1 MEPFQYT
8 IRKKISIA
16 GIGLHSGMPVN
27 LTIKPAQVD
36 SGIRFIRLDLG
47 KESSVPAFMNR
58 VVDTSLATTIAE
70 QETAVSTT
78 EHLLGALAGLGVDNA
93 IVELDGAEVPI
104 MDGSAGPFVH
114 LLKKVQ
120 RRRQKAPKRVLKI
133 VKEIFCEDGDKW
145 IRVLPYDGLKITC
158 EIDFAHELIGKQ
170 VYSIDMTPQR
180 FAKEIASARTF
191 GFMEEVAKL
200 KEHGY
205 ALGGSLDN
213 AVVVDQFGVL
223 NEEGL
228 RFADEFVR
236 HKVLDL
242 VGDLALLGCPL
253 MGHVIASKAG
263 HAQHL
268 RMMQAIASHPDCWQ
282 FVRLE
287 KKDDDTVFERVIT
300 STKAA
305 GNKILPFL
313 ALPSP
318 AALAGG
324 SCAA

>member
-1 MEPFQYT
+1 MEPFQHT
-8 IRKKISIA
+8 IRKKISFA
-16 GIGLHSGMPVN
+16 GIGLHSGAPVT
-27 LTIKPAQVD
+27 LTVKPAPVD
-36 SGIRFIRLDLG
+36 TGIRFVRLDLG
-47 KESSVPAFMNR
+47 KESSVPAFMDR

-70 QETAVSTT
+70 EEAAVSTT

-93 IVELDGAEVPI
+93 VVELDSAEVPI

-120 RRRQKAPKRVLKI
+120 RRRQKAPKRILKI
-133 VKEIFCEDGDKW
+133 VKEILCEDGDKW
-145 IRVLPYDGLKITC
+145 IRILPYNGLKITC
-158 EIDFAHELIGKQ
+158 EIDFAHDLIGKQ
-170 VYSIDMTPQR
+170 SYTIDMTPSS
-180 FAKEIASARTF
+180 FANEIASARTF
-191 GFMEEVAKL
+191 GFMEEVEKL

-213 AVVVDQFGVL
+213 AVVVDRLGVV
-223 NEEGL
+223 NEDGL

-268 RMMQAIASHPDCWQ
+268 RIMQAIAGQPDCWQ

-287 KKDDDTVFERVIT
+287 KKDDDTVLERVIT
-300 STKAA
+300 TTKAA
-305 GNKILPFL
+305 GTKILPFL
-313 ALPSP
+313 VPPTPS
-318 AALAGG
+318 LAGG
-324 SCAA
+324 SCVA

>member
-1 MEPFQYT
+1 MELFQYT
-8 IRKKISIA
+8 IRKKVSLA
-16 GIGLHSGMPVN
+16 GIGLHSGEPVN
-27 LTIKPAQVD
+27 LTIKPAAVD
-36 SGIRFIRLDLG
+36 TGIRFVRLDLG
-47 KESSVPAFMNR
+47 QEPSVPAFMNR

-70 QETAVSTT
+70 DDAAVSTT

-93 IVELDGAEVPI
+93 VVELDGAEVPI

-114 LLKKVQ
+114 LLKKVH

-133 VKEIFCEDGDKW
+133 IKEIVCRDGDKM
-145 IRVLPYDGLKITC
+145 IRVLPYDGLKVTC
-158 EIDFAHELIGKQ
+158 EIDFAHDLIGKQ
-170 VYSIDMTPQR
+170 VYAIDVNPKR
-180 FAKEIASARTF
+180 FAKEIATARTF
-191 GFMEEVAKL
+191 GFMDEVKKL

-213 AVVVDQFGVL
+213 AVVVDQLGVL
-223 NEEGL
+223 NKDGL

-242 VGDLALLGCPL
+242 IGDLALLGCPL

-268 RMMQAIASHPDCWQ
+268 RMMQAIANNPDCWQ

-287 KKDDDTVFERVIT
+287 QADDDTVLERVIT
-300 STKAA
+300 TTKAA
-305 GNKILPFL
+305 GNKIMPFL
-313 ALPSP
+313 VPP
-318 AALAGG
+318 APPFAAGACLA
-324 SCAA
+324 

>member
-1 MEPFQYT
+1 MELFQYT
-8 IRKKISIA
+8 IRKKVSLA
-16 GIGLHSGMPVN
+16 GIGLHSGEPVN
-27 LTIKPAQVD
+27 LTIKPAAVD
-36 SGIRFIRLDLG
+36 TGIRFVRLDIG
-47 KESSVPAFMNR
+47 RESSVPAFMNK
-58 VVDTSLATTIAE
+58 VVDTSLATTIAQDE
-70 QETAVSTT
+70 AAVSTT

-93 IVELDGAEVPI
+93 VVELDGAEVPI

-114 LLKKVQ
+114 LLKKVH

-133 VKEIFCEDGDKW
+133 VKEIVCRDGDKV
-145 IRVLPYDGLKITC
+145 IRVLPYDGLRVTC
-158 EIDFAHELIGKQ
+158 EIDFAHDLIGKQ
-170 VYSIDMTPQR
+170 SYTIDVNPKR

-191 GFMEEVAKL
+191 GFMDEVKKL
-200 KEHGY
+200 KAHGY

-213 AVVVDQFGVL
+213 AVVVDQLGVL
-223 NEEGL
+223 NKDGL

-242 VGDLALLGCPL
+242 IGDLALLGCPL

-268 RMMQAIASHPDCWQ
+268 RMMQAIANNPECWQ

-287 KKDDDTVFERVIT
+287 KADDDTVLERVIT
-300 STKAA
+300 TTKAA

-313 ALPSP
+313 VPPPTSF
-318 AALAGG
+318 GG
-324 SCAA
+324 EVCVA

>member
-1 MEPFQYT
+1 MEPFQHT
-8 IRKKISIA
+8 IRKNISIA

-27 LTIKPAQVD
+27 LTIKPAPVD
-36 SGIRFIRLDLG
+36 TGIRFVRLDLG

-70 QETAVSTT
+70 DETAVSTT
-78 EHLLGALAGLGVDNA
+78 EHLLGALAGLGIDNA
-93 IVELDGAEVPI
+93 IVELDGSEVPI

-114 LLKKVQ
+114 LLRKVQ
-120 RRRQKAPKRVLKI
+120 RRQQKAPKRVLKI
-133 VKEIFCEDGDKW
+133 VKEIVCVDGDKS
-145 IRVLPYDGLKITC
+145 IRVLPHDGLRITC
-158 EIDFAHELIGKQ
+158 EIDFAHDLIGKQ
-170 VYSIDMTPQR
+170 SYTIDLTPDR
-180 FAKEIASARTF
+180 FVKEIASARTF

-213 AVVVDQFGVL
+213 AVVVDRLGVL
-223 NEEGL
+223 NKEGL

-242 VGDLALLGCPL
+242 IGDLALLGCPL
-253 MGHVIASKAG
+253 LGHVIASKSG

-268 RMMQAIASHPDCWQ
+268 RLMQAIASHADSWQ

-287 KKDDDTVFERVIT
+287 QKDDDTVLERVIT
-300 STKAA
+300 TTRAA
-305 GNKILPFL
+305 GSKILPFL
-313 ALPSP
+313 VPPSTT
-318 AALAGG
+318 LAGG

>member
-1 MEPFQYT
+1 MDLFQYT
-8 IRKKISIA
+8 IRKKISLA
-16 GIGLHSGMPVN
+16 GIGLHTGEPVN
-27 LTIKPAQVD
+27 LTIKPAAVD
-36 SGIRFIRLDLG
+36 TGIRFVRLDLG
-47 KESSVPAFMNR
+47 RESSVPAFMNK

-70 QETAVSTT
+70 DEAAVSTT

-93 IVELDGAEVPI
+93 VVELDGAEVPI

-133 VKEIFCEDGDKW
+133 VKEIVCHDGDKV
-145 IRVLPYDGLKITC
+145 IRVLPFDGLRVTC
-158 EIDFAHELIGKQ
+158 EIDFAHDLIGKQ
-170 VYSIDMTPQR
+170 SYTLDVNPKS

-191 GFMEEVAKL
+191 GFMDEVKKL

-213 AVVVDQFGVL
+213 AVVIDQLGVI
-223 NEEGL
+223 NKDGL

-242 VGDLALLGCPL
+242 IGDLALLGCPL
-253 MGHVIASKAG
+253 MGHVIASKSG

-268 RMMQAIASHPDCWQ
+268 RIMQAIANNPECWQ

-287 KKDDDTVFERVIT
+287 QAEDDTVLERVIT

-305 GNKILPFL
+305 GNKLLPFL
-313 ALPSP
+313 VPPTVSFPGETCIA
-318 AALAGG
+318 
-324 SCAA
+324 